1 MSAKKQI
8 NLLSITSSDSQSSV
22 SAGTSS
28 YVPESFDVL
37 EGRPDDDEL
46 SAYFSNQLL
55 TEEQANLDLDEESRD
70 SFISL
75 KP

>member
-1 MSAKKQI
+1 M
-8 NLLSITSSDSQSSV
+8 
-22 SAGTSS
+22 
-28 YVPESFDVL
+28 L

-75 KP
+75 KPQVDGG